1 MGYSEALHCA
11 ASKYA
16 DIAALWILKQFIY
29 EALIS
34 KIRVLGEKAH

>member
-1 MGYSEALHCA
+1 MGYSKALHYT

-16 DIAALWILKQFIY
+16 NITALWILKQLIY
-29 EALIS
+29 DALIS